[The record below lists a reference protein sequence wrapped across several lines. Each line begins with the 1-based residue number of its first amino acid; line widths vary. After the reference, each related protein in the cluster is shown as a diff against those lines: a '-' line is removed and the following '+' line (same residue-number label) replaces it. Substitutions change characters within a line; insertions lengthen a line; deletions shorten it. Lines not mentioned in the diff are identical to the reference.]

1 LLGSKAAPGDLRNLV
16 DMLARKSLKP
26 QSLKSMLMI
35 DGSDELELLRAGI
48 DRVQGLS
55 GADYNDS
62 EHDMMSEEAQESQ
75 TKVDNIQ
82 EPQQLGLILLKCS
95 NSVLPLL

>member
-1 LLGSKAAPGDLRNLV
+1 
-16 DMLARKSLKP
+16 
-26 QSLKSMLMI
+26 MLMI

-62 EHDMMSEEAQESQ
+62 EHDVMSEEAQESQ

-82 EPQQLGLILLKCS
+82 EPQ
-95 NSVLPLL
+95 